1 MKSFVCCKF
10 FCFVNCIFFIPICL
24 FSWEEDPR
32 IEQHL
37 SETDSLLKKAS
48 RDTRAK
54 EIASE
59 EEAIYSQ
66 KCEQGIYVREKD
78 VPNLR

>member
-1 MKSFVCCKF
+1 MNFFVCCKF

-32 IEQHL
+32 IEKHL
-37 SETDSLLKKAS
+37 SETNSLLRMMS
-48 RDTRAK
+48 RDPRAK

-66 KCEQGIYVREKD
+66 KCEHGIYVREKD
-78 VPNLR
+78 VPNIR